1 MCGIA
6 GLARDV
12 TSSPCPIPLLESLA
26 AALHHRGPD
35 GAHIRRETGA
45 DLVHTRLSIIDLAGG
60 DQPLSNHA
68 ATLVANGELY
78 NDPLIRQSLGPSAFK
93 TGSDCESALA
103 LFTREGAEYPRHLR
117 GMYAIALHDTG
128 TGEVLLSRDP
138 FGIKPLYV
146 AETAH
151 GLAFASEPTALLKAG
166 LVARE
171 LCPTAR
177 EALLQ
182 LRFIPGEN
190 TIFPGIRRVLPG
202 ETLRVTSGRITSR
215 LRLPALPTTHT
226 SDLLPGLQGTA
237 MENRALALIDA
248 ALMDSVSAHER
259 ADVPFGLFLSGG
271 IDSACVLTAMSRL
284 KRASPEPAAPLRTWT
299 ATFDAGGAANEAE
312 AASALARAA
321 GAEHETLMVTRD
333 MVWRHLPEI
342 VACMDDPAADYAII
356 PTWFLARRAAQEV
369 RVILSGEGGDELFCG
384 YGRYRAATRPWW
396 AGRKR
401 PWRRGVFDGLDILRA
416 DRPGADTDWRVGIT
430 AAEHAAAHAPTP
442 LARVQ
447 AVDVAEWLP
456 NDLLLKLDRCLM
468 AHGLEGRTP
477 LLDPVVADIAR
488 RLPDSLRVRN
498 GQGKWLLRR
507 WLAQY
512 APAARPF
519 APKQGFTVPIGTWIA
534 QDSQRLGELVAR
546 QACIAEIAHPERV
559 RTLFKA
565 ADRTREGAAAWSLL
579 FYALWHRTHMQ
590 ACPFAGDVFETLA
603 DRL

>member
-6 GLARDV
+6 GLAYTV
-12 TSSPCPIPLLESLA
+12 ATPPCPEPVLDALA
-26 AALHHRGPD
+26 SALRHRGPD
-35 GAHIRRETGA
+35 GAHVRRENGA

-60 DQPLSNHA
+60 DQPLINQS

-78 NDPLIRQSLGPSAFK
+78 NDPQIRQRLGPAAFQ

-117 GMYAIALHDTG
+117 GMYAIALHDTRS
-128 TGEVLLSRDP
+128 GEVLLTRDP
-138 FGIKPLYV
+138 FGIKPLYM
-146 AETAH
+146 AETSY
-151 GLAFASEPTALLKAG
+151 GLAFASEPAALLQAG
-166 LVARE
+166 LVARG

-182 LRFIPGEN
+182 LRFIPGEQ

-202 ETLRVTSGRITSR
+202 ETLRIANGQITSR
-215 LRLPALPTTHT
+215 FRQPALPPTHKT
-226 SDLLPGLQGTA
+226 DLLPERCGNTS
-237 MENRALALIDA
+237 EERTLALLDA

-271 IDSACVLTAMSRL
+271 IDSACILTAMSRL
-284 KRASPEPAAPLRTWT
+284 KRASAHRTQPLRAWT
-299 ATFDAGGAANEAE
+299 ATFDATGAANEAE
-312 AASALARAA
+312 AARALAQDA
-321 GAEHETLMVTRD
+321 GAEHETLMVTRE

-356 PTWFLARRAAQEV
+356 PTWFLARRAASEV
-369 RVILSGEGGDELFCG
+369 RVVLSGEGGDELFCG

-401 PWRRGVFDGLDILRA
+401 PWRRGVFDGMEILRT
-416 DRPGADTDWRVGIT
+416 DRPGVDTNWRTGIR
-430 AAEHAAAHAPTP
+430 AAEQAAALAPTP

-447 AVDVAEWLP
+447 AADVAEWLP

-477 LLDPVVADIAR
+477 LLDPVVADVAR
-488 RLPDSLRVRN
+488 RLPDNLRVRH

-507 WLAQY
+507 WLAQH

-519 APKQGFTVPIGTWIA
+519 ARKQGFTVPIGTWIA
-534 QDSQRLGELVAR
+534 QDGQKLGALVAN
-546 QACIAEIAHPERV
+546 QDCIAEIAHPERV
-559 RTLFKA
+559 RALFMA
-565 ADRTREGAAAWSLL
+565 ADKTREGACAWGLL
-579 FYALWHRTHMQ
+579 FYALWHRTHVQ
-590 ACPFAGDVFETLA
+590 ARPLAGDVFETLA
-603 DRL
+603 V

>member
-12 TSSPCPIPLLESLA
+12 TSSPCPIPVLESLA

-151 GLAFASEPTALLKAG
+151 GLAFASEPAALLKAG

-284 KRASPEPAAPLRTWT
+284 KRASPQPATPLRTWT
-299 ATFDAGGAANEAE
+299 ATFDARGAANEAE
-312 AASALARAA
+312 AASVLARAA

-356 PTWFLARRAAQEV
+356 PTWFLARR
-369 RVILSGEGGDELFCG
+369 
-384 YGRYRAATRPWW
+384 
-396 AGRKR
+396 
-401 PWRRGVFDGLDILRA
+401 
-416 DRPGADTDWRVGIT
+416 
-430 AAEHAAAHAPTP
+430 
-442 LARVQ
+442 
-447 AVDVAEWLP
+447 
-456 NDLLLKLDRCLM
+456 
-468 AHGLEGRTP
+468 
-477 LLDPVVADIAR
+477 
-488 RLPDSLRVRN
+488 LPDNLRVRH

-507 WLAQY
+507 WLAQH

-519 APKQGFTVPIGTWIA
+519 ARKQGFTVPIGTWIA
-534 QDSQRLGELVAR
+534 QDGQKLGALVAS
-546 QACIAEIAHPERV
+546 QDCIAEIAHPERV
-559 RTLFKA
+559 RALFMA
-565 ADRTREGAAAWSLL
+565 ADKTREGACAWGLL
-579 FYALWHRTHMQ
+579 FYALWHRPPLQ
-590 ACPFAGDVFETLA
+590 APPPAGAGVEPLA
-603 DRL
+603 VCNNARPVID